1 VESLTLDV
9 YNVRISVWS
18 E

>member
-9 YNVRISVWS
+9 YDVRISVWS